1 VHSCPHSTACRRV
14 WRLWPGFSNR
24 NGDHSWR
31 SSVRSVEAAKPPGEV
46 AVPKADSLVGGDVFL
61 DRLDPL
67 LYKQLMKH
75 SSTVLSAPLIRFFRI
90 CRHLPTAAGSLLEA
104 QSVHPQAPI
113 LPVGPLVSLPKLWHF
128 NGARILALR
137 NQQFWEGLHV
147 IVERRFFL
155 FKHLVLTNDLDFAG
169 YSCFDL

>member
-1 VHSCPHSTACRRV
+1 MSLSIGWILFYMMLYETFFYCFV
-14 WRLWPGFSNR
+14 G
-24 NGDHSWR
+24 
-31 SSVRSVEAAKPPGEV
+31 SV
-46 AVPKADSLVGGDVFL
+46 DSFL
-61 DRLDPL
+61 QD
-67 LYKQLMKH
+67 
-75 SSTVLSAPLIRFFRI
+75 I

-113 LPVGPLVSLPKLWHF
+113 LPVGTLVSLPKLWHF

-147 IVERRFFL
+147 IVERRFLL

-169 YSCFDL
+169 HSCFDL